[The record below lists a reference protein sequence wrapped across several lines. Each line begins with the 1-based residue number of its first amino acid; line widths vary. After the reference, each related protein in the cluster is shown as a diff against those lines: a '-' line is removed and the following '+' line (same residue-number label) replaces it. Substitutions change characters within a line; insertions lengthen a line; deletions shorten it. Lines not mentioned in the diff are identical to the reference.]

1 MQQHENHALYSR
13 VAAVEKLTC
22 LEQRS
27 VSRGEPRVHPLV
39 RAGVQRLRVALRVDP
54 QQETRP
60 LVADQLGAV
69 LVLHAPPDEP
79 DQHRDAA
86 EHNHDEDNGGER
98 AHCRGAFA
106 VRDRRAG
113 RLRQSLER

>member
-1 MQQHENHALYSR
+1 MRTTHYIDEYATVGQ
-13 VAAVEKLTC
+13 LTC

-27 VSRGEPRVHPLV
+27 VSRGEPRVHALV
-39 RAGVQRLRVALRVDP
+39 RARVQRLCVALRIDP

-69 LVLHAPPDEP
+69 LVLHSPPDEL

-86 EHNHDEDNGGER
+86 EHNHDEDDGGER
-98 AHCRGAFA
+98 AHRRGPFA

-113 RLRQSLER
+113 